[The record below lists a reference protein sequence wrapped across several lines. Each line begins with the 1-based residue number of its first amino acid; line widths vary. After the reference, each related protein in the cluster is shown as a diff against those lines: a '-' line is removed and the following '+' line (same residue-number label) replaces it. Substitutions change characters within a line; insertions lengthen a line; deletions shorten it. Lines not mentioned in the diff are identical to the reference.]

1 MDGRQPGASEGSHGH
16 RESEGRLSDPPVLPA
31 SAPSGGEPG
40 ESGPAGGAPAGLGP
54 GGPFAVFVRGSLPA
68 WALVRQRFDPDEIDD
83 VRGAVRAALEP
94 VMGTIR
100 PGMRVCIAAG
110 SRGIDRIDQVIRATV
125 ERLAEA
131 GASVFIIPAMGSHG
145 GATAEGQREVLAGY
159 GITPQAM
166 GCEIRASMATVALG
180 EVRPGVPV
188 HLDREA
194 FEGADAIIPVNRVK
208 VHTDFS
214 GPVQSGLAKM
224 IAIGLG
230 KQQGAD
236 TFHREGFAV
245 FHALIP
251 EVAAFTLT
259 HAPIPFGLALV
270 ENGFARLRH
279 VEAVPAGRIA
289 SREPELLAMSTDL
302 LARLPLD
309 ALDVLILDEIGKDV
323 SGLGMDSNVVG
334 RYYTGPTGA
343 GPAVQRI
350 VARGLTAATEGNA
363 VGVGMADVVLRRLVD
378 AIDTAKTYM
387 NCVTAKTPEGARVAL
402 TVDTDREALAIA
414 LACCLRVTP
423 ETARIVRAP
432 DTKHLE
438 WLYVSEPALPEVLA
452 GGRCEL
458 VEPPHPIAFDAHG
471 MLTEQYR

>member
-1 MDGRQPGASEGSHGH
+1 MDERPTGAQEARHALGDD
-16 RESEGRLSDPPVLPA
+16 EGRLSDPPVIPEPA
-31 SAPSGGEPG
+31 PRDTEPG
-40 ESGPAGGAPAGLGP
+40 PRGRTAGSPAGPA
-54 GGPFAVFVRGSLPA
+54 GGPFAVFLRGSLPA
-68 WALVRQRFDPDEIDD
+68 WALVRQRFDPTEIDD

-94 VMGTIR
+94 VMGTVR
-100 PGMRVCIAAG
+100 PGMRVCVAAG
-110 SRGIDRIDQVIRATV
+110 SRGIDRIDQVVHATV

-131 GASVFIIPAMGSHG
+131 GASVFIVPAMGSHG
-145 GATAEGQREVLAGY
+145 GATAEGQREVLASY
-159 GITPQAM
+159 GITPETM
-166 GCEIRASMATVALG
+166 GCEIRSSMATVELG

-188 HLDREA
+188 YLDREA

-230 KQQGAD
+230 KQHGAD

-245 FHALIP
+245 FHELIP
-251 EVAAFTLT
+251 EVAAFTLA

-279 VEAVPAGRIA
+279 VEAVPADRIA
-289 SREPELLAMSTDL
+289 TREPELLAMSTGL

-309 ALDVLILDEIGKDV
+309 TIDVLVFDEIGKDV

-334 RYYTGPTGA
+334 RYYTGPTGTP
-343 GPAVQRI
+343 PAIQRI

-387 NCVTAKTPEGARVAL
+387 NCITAKTPEGARVAL
-402 TVDTDREALAIA
+402 TVDTDREALAVA
-414 LACCLRVTP
+414 LACCLRVVP
-423 ETARIVRAP
+423 ETARIVRAR

-438 WLYVSEPALPEVLA
+438 LLYVSEPALPEVLA

-458 VEPPHPIAFDAHG
+458 IEPPHPIAFDATG